1 MLNKKRVVV
10 VGAGFGGLQVVQKL
24 ANNNS
29 IDIVLIDKRNH
40 HLFQPLLYQVATA
53 VLSPADI
60 AIPARSLTN
69 DDENVRVIMGEVN
82 KVNFKKKTIQ
92 YNQGSEI
99 DYDYLILAIGAKTS
113 FFGNDS
119 WEKYTLGLKNLKD
132 ALAIRRK
139 LLVSFEEAE
148 IANDPVA
155 ARKLLNY
162 IIVGGGPTG
171 VEMAGSIAELSYQ
184 ILKKDFRNIDPR
196 LAKIT
201 LIEAGP
207 RLLSP
212 FHPDLSEFTKKK
224 LEKRGVKVRLNS
236 PVKKID
242 KKGVHLENEILE
254 SNTIIWAA
262 GVQGTAFAERLGLGM
277 DRSKRILVDQ
287 ECRVKDIDSVFAL
300 GDAANFSEGL
310 ERPLPGV
317 SPVAMQQ
324 GRYIA
329 DWILRD
335 IKNKPK
341 KPFQYKD
348 KGSMAT
354 IGRNDAVAEVGNLR
368 MKGYMGWLAWL
379 FVHLFYQVGFK
390 NKVSILIS
398 WIWSYLAFRA
408 GARLIQEEV
417 SQEKNSSRG

>member
-1 MLNKKRVVV
+1 MINKKRVVV
-10 VGAGFGGLQVVQKL
+10 IGAGFGGLQVVQTL
-24 ANNNS
+24 ANESNV
-29 IDIVLIDKRNH
+29 DVVLIDKRNH
-40 HLFQPLLYQVATA
+40 HLFQPLLYQVASA

-60 AIPARSLTN
+60 AIPTRSLTN
-69 DDENVRVIMGEVN
+69 DYKNVRVIMGDVQD
-82 KVNFKKKTIQ
+82 VNFKKKTVQ
-92 YNQGSEI
+92 YGDNQSI

-119 WEKYTLGLKNLKD
+119 WEKYTYGLKNLKD
-132 ALAIRRK
+132 ALSIRRK
-139 LLVSFEEAE
+139 ILLSFEKAE
-148 IANDPVA
+148 IANDPIT
-155 ARKLLNY
+155 ARKLLSY

-212 FHPDLSEFTKKK
+212 FHPSLSEFTKKK
-224 LEKRGVKVRLNS
+224 LEKRGVVVRVNS

-242 KKGVHLENEILE
+242 KKGVHLDSEVLE

-262 GVQGTAFAERLGLGM
+262 GVEGTSFAEKLGVGL
-277 DRSKRILVDQ
+277 DRSKRILVDS
-287 ECRVKDIDSVFAL
+287 ECRVHTLDCVFAL

-324 GRYIA
+324 GRFIG

-335 IKNKPK
+335 LKSQPK

-354 IGRNDAVAEVGNLR
+354 IGRNDAVAEVGKWK
-368 MKGYMGWLAWL
+368 MKGFMGWLAWL

-390 NKVSILIS
+390 NKVSILLS
-398 WIWSYLAFRA
+398 WIWSYIAFRA
-408 GARLIQEEV
+408 GARLIQEEANH
-417 SQEKNSSRG
+417 EKK